1 MGRVSPDSRSVQ
13 GGGGGWRGCRGGG
26 GDRNRNL
33 VTRHI
38 MVSLKIGPSLTGRSS
53 REGKGGVYW

>member
-1 MGRVSPDSRSVQ
+1 MCVW
-13 GGGGGWRGCRGGG
+13 GGGGGGGG
-26 GDRNRNL
+26 GGVVGGVDRNRNL

-53 REGKGGVYW
+53 REGKRGV